1 MANTGRWNELAGQ
14 FFDDWQSLDDIY
26 PGPCVYACPDM
37 GISRSND
44 KARVYVGMIMLQGH
58 FFTKFQGPAKY
69 KLSKDA
75 ASMKKRYEQEQ
86 SRLRQEQREEEK
98 RYRRMVLESTAEGN
112 MIRDYWEQQRFYA
125 GQDYGGGQGDPKGET
140 PQQQGSNPSAE
151 KEHPGPPPPDVGKG
165 TGGGP
170 TKAGEGGH
178 NTQQNDSSSGGSSKQ
193 SGAKQS
199 SSGPQPKIHAEN
211 TPAEEN
217 DDVKAHN
224 EDMAKRHDR
233 ANTEVDSKGD
243 TVEKGFW
250 KITTTASNMRFSLSS
265 ILLVALA
272 AESTVASSW
281 FGKAAYNKWHETELE
296 RWLSDHN
303 VPYPS
308 PADRKDLE
316 NLVKNNW
323 QSKIATPY
331 NDWDSAQLQ
340 SYVKSKGVD
349 VKKGT
354 ESNKQGLVS
363 QVQGLWHESAD
374 TATNS
379 YNSVKDWIFDGWT
392 DSQLKAFLDKHDIPA
407 PQPRKRDS
415 LLQAARTNFDS
426 IAKKTKQTALYPGD
440 WLYETWSESDLKE
453 FLDERGVPVPQPS
466 TRDKLIASVRR
477 NSRLSAINAKD
488 TAASAS
494 ASAKAAKESL
504 SDALLDSWSDSKIKE
519 WADSNGIKVPQGSKR
534 NELIALARKHRDTL
548 TGDKIASSASSAF
561 GAATSNAQNQY
572 AKATDDASLKSEDAF
587 NQAVGTWSDS
597 RLKAFLDARGV
608 PVPQGGK
615 KDELV
620 KQVRLNKHK
629 ATSGYSAWTFDT
641 WTTENLKK
649 WLSTQNNKAGSKAG
663 ATRDDLL
670 KQAQDSYASASKS
683 GGSNYASVTSYLA
696 SATDSAKD
704 STFDTWSDS
713 ELKSYLDSYGVP
725 NYQGSTSNELKAMA
739 RRNANYFRYGTSTP
753 QGSLFARLQGGAQ
766 WVFDQL
772 KIGVSS
778 GRQSAGYEGEKAGDA
793 VKEGATTAT
802 HRVGEAAQKVGDKAK
817 EEL

>member
-1 MANTGRWNELAGQ
+1 MVGLRSPFFLRPFVIARLSFRPSSLA
-14 FFDDWQSLDDIY
+14 
-26 PGPCVYACPDM
+26 
-37 GISRSND
+37 
-44 KARVYVGMIMLQGH
+44 
-58 FFTKFQGPAKY
+58 FQQH
-69 KLSKDA
+69 
-75 ASMKKRYEQEQ
+75 RY
-86 SRLRQEQREEEK
+86 
-98 RYRRMVLESTAEGN
+98 
-112 MIRDYWEQQRFYA
+112 YA
-125 GQDYGGGQGDPKGET
+125 GQSYGSGQGDPKGEN
-140 PQQQGSNPSAE
+140 PQDQGPNPSAE

-170 TKAGEGGH
+170 TKVHEGGH
-178 NTQQNDSSSGGSSKQ
+178 NTQQNASSGGSGQ
-193 SGAKQS
+193 SGASQS
-199 SSGPQPKIHAEN
+199 SGGPQPKIHSEN
-211 TPAEEN
+211 QPAEES

-224 EDMAKRHDR
+224 EDMGKRHDR
-233 ANTEVDSKGD
+233 ANAEVDNKGQ

-250 KITTTASNMRFSLSS
+250 KIVTSNSNMRFSLSS
-265 ILLVALA
+265 IVLVALA
-272 AESTVASSW
+272 TESTIASSW
-281 FGKAAYNKWHETELE
+281 FSKAAYNKWHETELE

-303 VPYPS
+303 VPYPT

-316 NLVKNNW
+316 NLVKSNW
-323 QSKIATPY
+323 DSKVATPY
-331 NDWDSAQLQ
+331 ADWEPAQLQ
-340 SYVKSKGVD
+340 SYLSAKGTD

-354 ESNKQGLVS
+354 ESNRQSLIS
-363 QVQGLWHESAD
+363 QVQGLWHESAE
-374 TATNS
+374 TASNS

-392 DSQLKAFLDKHDIPA
+392 DSQLKAFLDRHDIPA
-407 PQPRKRDS
+407 PQPRKRDTMLAAARS
-415 LLQAARTNFDS
+415 NYETVAKRLNQAAH
-426 IAKKTKQTALYPGD
+426 YPGD
-440 WLYETWSESDLKE
+440 WLYETWSESELKE

-477 NSRLSAINAKD
+477 NSRLSAVNAKES
-488 TAASAS
+488 AASAS

-504 SDALLDSWSDSKIKE
+504 SDALLESWSDSKIKE

-534 NELIALARKHRDTL
+534 NELLALARKHRDTL
-548 TGDKIASSASSAF
+548 TGDKVASSASSAF
-561 GAATSNAQNQY
+561 GAATSNVQDQYDTVKGTAQS
-572 AKATDDASLKSEDAF
+572 KGDDAF
-587 NQAVGTWSDS
+587 NEAVASWSDS

-629 ATSGYSAWTFDT
+629 AATGFSAWTFDT

-649 WLSTQNNKAGSKAG
+649 WLSTQNNKAAKKSG
-663 ATRDDLL
+663 ATRDELF

-696 SATDSAKD
+696 SATDAAKD
-704 STFDTWSDS
+704 TTFDTWSDS

-725 NYQGSTSNELKAMA
+725 NYQGSSSNELKAMA

-753 QGSLFARLQGGAQ
+753 QGTLFARLQSGAQ

-802 HRVGEAAQKVGDKAK
+802 HRAGEAAQKAGDKVK